1 MQGGNLDTY
10 GERQKREFYA
20 QHRVHGGVRVRI
32 STRRMRGRR
41 MKTEIKNDARDL
53 QEALSSI
60 EFEEDSLP

>member
-32 STRRMRGRR
+32 W
-41 MKTEIKNDARDL
+41 DL